1 MQYDIPYI
9 ADKQINCQ
17 TYYLWKIMQKKKKKS
32 ELFTTILISIKRLT
46 AEWGMH
52 MIG

>member
-17 TYYLWKIMQKKKKKS
+17 TYYLWKIIQKK
-32 ELFTTILISIKRLT
+32 EIRIVYYNFD
-46 AEWGMH
+46 
-52 MIG
+52 